1 MAKVTVR
8 MLQGMAGPRI
18 VCRPGFTYLFEKAEA
33 IRLVEH
39 GVAEIIEPVKG
50 AKPSLRKEERVVAGK
65 AAAP

>member
-18 VCRPGFTYLFEKAEA
+18 ICRPCFTYSFEKSEA

-50 AKPSLRKEERVVAGK
+50 AKPSETREQRVVAGK